1 MFALSFLLYVVY
13 TDEFYILLDIEN
25 IKWFNLQLFEAL

>member
-25 IKWFNLQLFEAL
+25 IKLYNLQLSETL